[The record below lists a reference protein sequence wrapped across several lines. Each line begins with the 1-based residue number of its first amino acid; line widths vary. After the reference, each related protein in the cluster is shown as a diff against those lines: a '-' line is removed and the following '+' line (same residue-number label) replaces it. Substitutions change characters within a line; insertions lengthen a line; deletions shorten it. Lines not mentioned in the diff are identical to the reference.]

1 MNYIKQNNLK
11 IDQILFEFI
20 NKEVI
25 PGTDI
30 KSDDFWNK
38 FEKVVHELSP
48 INKSLIQKREDTQS
62 KIDEWHKNRKGKDIG
77 WYQVLAEPCV

>member
-20 NKEVI
+20 NNEVI

-38 FEKVVHELSP
+38 FEKVVH
-48 INKSLIQKREDTQS
+48 
-62 KIDEWHKNRKGKDIG
+62 
-77 WYQVLAEPCV
+77 